1 MMQDWVRKITIGVIL
16 VSLFVLSSPTWA
28 SELNVSTKNYYVD
41 SINGNDANNGLTET
55 MPWKTLTPVNNTEF
69 QPGDRLL
76 FRASGVWSGELWP
89 KGSGTS
95 GNPIVIDM
103 YGTGNI
109 PAFIGSETT
118 NQTLHL
124 YNQQYWEIQNLDISA
139 NYNNKLTR
147 RGVYVH
153 AKDSGTLNHIHFKN
167 LVIHDV
173 WPNIPHT
180 NNNTAKDTGGMFFS
194 IEGDTTITKFNDI
207 LIENCTIK
215 DLDRE
220 GITLTWTSWSN
231 REGETGGAGPWTGST
246 NVVVRNNYLSNI
258 GGDGIVIQGVQ
269 SPIIEYNTI
278 DGFGSRN
285 NNISYNAGMWAYSA
299 DDALFQYNEAFNG
312 KTTNDGMA
320 WDADART
327 NRTTFQYNYS
337 HDNEGGSMLFISYGT
352 EYSRDAVFRYNISQ
366 NDRNFILTATNPINA
381 NIYNNIFYTGNG
393 INARVFN
400 TNSGTATFKNN
411 IFYNSGTNSTNNWG
425 ANYTYDSNV
434 YYGNFGTTPNDPN
447 KQTTNP
453 QFINP
458 GSGLIGRDTLDGYKL
473 QNTSPAINS
482 GVAVPNNGGKDF
494 WGNPLYFQTPDRG
507 AYEHQLPVAAAP
519 INVALGIIP
528 TSSSFIENPSRA
540 TDGISNNKELFSG
553 MNSGVQWMQLDLGK
567 SYDISGVKLW
577 HYFDG
582 RKFKD
587 VIIQFAEVPDFSSGV
602 ITKFNNDSD
611 NSAGQGIGTDA
622 EYAETASGKEVT
634 FSPIQARYV
643 RFWSGGS
650 NVNIWNQIVEA
661 EVYGMSTP

>member
-1 MMQDWVRKITIGVIL
+1 MIQEWVRKITIGVII
-16 VSLFVLSSPTWA
+16 VSFFVLSSPIWA
-28 SELNVSTKNYYVD
+28 SELNVSSKNYYVD
-41 SINGNDANNGLTET
+41 SINGDDSNNGLTET
-55 MPWKTLTPVNNTEF
+55 SPWKTLTPVNNTEF

-76 FRASGVWSGELWP
+76 FRANGVWSGELWP

-95 GNPIVIDM
+95 GSPIVIDM
-103 YGTGNI
+103 YGTGSK
-109 PAFIGSETT
+109 PAFIGSQTT

-124 YNQQYWEIQNLDISA
+124 DNQQYWEIQNLDISA

-153 AKDSGTLNHIHFKN
+153 AKDSGTLNHIYFKN

-180 NNNTAKDTGGMFFS
+180 NNNTAKDTGGIFFS
-194 IEGDTTITKFNDI
+194 IEGSTTITKFNDI

-381 NIYNNIFYTGNG
+381 NIYNNIFYIGNG

-434 YYGNFGTTPNDPN
+434 YYGNFATTPNDPN

-458 GSGLIGRDTLDGYKL
+458 GSGLVGRATLDGYKL
-473 QNTSPAINS
+473 QSTSPAINS
-482 GVAVPNNGGKDF
+482 GIAVTNNGGKDF
-494 WGNPLYFQTPDRG
+494 WGNPLYFKTPDRG

-519 INVALGIIP
+519 SNVALGIIP
-528 TSSSFIENPSRA
+528 ASSSFIENPSRA
-540 TDGISNNKELFSG
+540 TDGISSNKELFSG
-553 MNSGVQWMQLDLGK
+553 MDSGVQWMQLDLGK
-567 SYDISGVKLW
+567 SYDISRVKLW

-587 VIIQFAEVPDFSSGV
+587 VIIQFAEVPDFSNGV

-611 NSAGQGIGTDA
+611 NSAGQGTGADA
-622 EYAETASGKEVT
+622 EYTETASGKEIA
-634 FSPIQARYV
+634 FSPIRARYV

-661 EVYGMSTP
+661 EVYGISTP